1 MYITAAPVSLSTI
14 TDDNI
19 STYISQ
25 FKACKLKRIL
35 LCVVDDFASPDN
47 VFYKNP
53 ERVKKYI
60 NILKS
65 ENFEVGI
72 WISVF
77 GHGIVLAHDTDSNDG
92 ESNNF
97 TQLQGVNG
105 GGNKHGICPLDE
117 NFAKSFRA
125 YIQAIAKTAPD
136 IIMLDDDFRL
146 NNRPSYYMGCFCPLH
161 QKKFFEMIGEELP
174 LSELESLIFTG
185 GKNKYRSAYMKLSAE
200 TLLNFAKMLRSAI
213 DEVDSGIRLG
223 AAAVLE
229 NWDYCGTDAI
239 EIARAFAG
247 NTKPFLRTIG
257 APYWDGE
264 LSDIIEDTR
273 LQLEWCKGSDVEV
286 FTEGDVYPR
295 PRYNVPSKLLEFFDL
310 ALIADGSSDGIL
322 KYMFDYNRKPNY
334 ETGYIERHIK
344 NESLRASIA
353 EIFGGKSPIGVNAVN
368 VLHKVEN
375 WHLPDKCEEGIA
387 LKMID
392 AYKSTSRMLLARNSI
407 PSAFNGSGLPMLI
420 CGENARYVDLKDLKY
435 GAVLDIVAARILT
448 ERGVDVGF
456 ISEAP
461 GDFKAELH
469 ISENDEIFITNQSYL
484 MGIRC
489 NDGAQIISRFMP
501 ENVVSSYSYEN
512 GNGERF
518 YVLGCDVYASN
529 CNEAEANYFNNYH
542 RQNELISAF
551 EYVGRKKL
559 PVTCPSCPKLYILA
573 STDGD
578 AMSVL
583 MLNIFPDEVISPEIK
598 LGKEYNEIRFVCG
611 SGKLCGDTV
620 ELPEI
625 PPYGIC
631 AFEVK

>member
-1 MYITAAPVSLSTI
+1 MYITAAPVSLATI
-14 TDDNI
+14 NDENI
-19 STYISQ
+19 SKYISQ

-35 LCVVDDFASPDN
+35 LCCVDDFASPSN
-47 VFYKNP
+47 IFFKNP
-53 ERVKKYI
+53 EKVEKYI
-60 NILKS
+60 NMLKA
-65 ENFEVGI
+65 ENLEVGI

-77 GHGIVLAHDTDSNDG
+77 GHGIVLAHDTDNND
-92 ESNNF
+92 ENNNF

-105 GGNKHGICPLDE
+105 GGNKHGICPLDKS
-117 NFAKSFRA
+117 FAEKFRA
-125 YIQAIAKTAPD
+125 YIQAIAKTSPD

-161 QKKFFEMIGEELP
+161 QKRFFEMIGEALP
-174 LSELESLIFTG
+174 LSELESRIFTG
-185 GKNKYRSAYMKLSAE
+185 SKNKYRSAYMKLSAE
-200 TLLNFAKMLRSAI
+200 TLLDFAKMLRKAVDEI
-213 DEVDSGIRLG
+213 DSSIRLG

-257 APYWDGE
+257 APYWEGE

-273 LQLEWCKGSDVEV
+273 LQLHWCNGSEVEV

-310 ALIADGSSDGIL
+310 ALIADGNSDGIL
-322 KYMFDYNRKPNY
+322 KYMFDYNRKPEY

-353 EIFGGKSPIGVNAVN
+353 EIFSGKSPIGVNAVN

-375 WHLPDKCEEGIA
+375 WQLPEECEDKIA

-392 AYKSTSRMLLARNSI
+392 AYKSTSRLLLARNSI
-407 PSAFNGSGLPMLI
+407 PSAFNGDGLPMLI
-420 CGENARYVDLKDLKY
+420 CGENARYVDLKALKY
-435 GAVLDIVAARILT
+435 GAVLDIIAARILT

-461 GDFKAELH
+461 GKFKAELH
-469 ISENDEIFITNQSYL
+469 ISEDDEIFITNKSCL
-484 MGIRC
+484 IGIRC
-489 NDGAQIISRFMP
+489 NDDAEIVSRFLP
-501 ENVVSSYSYEN
+501 ENVVASYRYEN
-512 GNGERF
+512 ASGERF
-518 YVLGCDVYASN
+518 FVLGCDIYSS
-529 CNEAEANYFNNYH
+529 CQNESETNYFNNYH
-542 RQNELISAF
+542 RQRELISAF
-551 EYVGRKKL
+551 EYVGQKKL
-559 PVTCPSCPKLYILA
+559 PVTCPNCPKLYILA
-573 STDGD
+573 STDGE

-598 LGKEYNEIRFVCG
+598 LGKKYSKIRFVCG

-620 ELPEI
+620 TLSEI
-625 PPYGIC
+625 PAYGVL
-631 AFEVK
+631 AFEVR